1 MTLLIF
7 FIQKIEIILSK
18 MDASVEEPDEREFM
32 VHTVLKDFQKIT
44 ESNVKEII
52 KESKKSFKE
61 NDPSPINDV
70 LESQNLNEL
79 LKL

>member
-1 MTLLIF
+1 
-7 FIQKIEIILSK
+7 